1 MCKQVTVHGKMA
13 QQRFTGSQVFGSC
26 EGSADM
32 CANNDD
38 ACQDGTAGAGSRS
51 RGLTCIPLKPTA
63 PIDNDSEDDGLC
75 RDVQNLHTSL
85 QAHSIVFKT
94 ETQRHTPSI
103 LEFLTLVV
111 PERESHGQTDTDTH
125 RQAQPLPYQPWIPC
139 VDVVRAVCA
148 CVCVCL
154 YVCLSKALAHRAEA
168 ALVR

>member
-125 RQAQPLPYQPWIPC
+125 TGKRSHYHINPGYHVLMW
-139 VDVVRAVCA
+139 
-148 CVCVCL
+148 
-154 YVCLSKALAHRAEA
+154 
-168 ALVR
+168 

>member
-1 MCKQVTVHGKMA
+1 MA
-13 QQRFTGSQVFGSC
+13 RWHSRGSQVFGSC

-32 CANNDD
+32 CANIDD

-103 LEFLTLVV
+103 LEFLILVV

-125 RQAQPLPYQPWIPC
+125 RQAQPLTYQPWIPC
-139 VDVVRAVCA
+139 VDGEG
-148 CVCVCL
+148 CVCL
-154 YVCLSKALAHRAEA
+154 CVSVCMSVCLRHSPTEQRQLF
-168 ALVR
+168 